1 MKIKLTLSYDGTRF
15 SGWQR
20 QRGQL
25 TVQEKVED
33 ALFEHFRQKVMV
45 YGASRTDAGVHAEGQ
60 VAHFIPP
67 KSIQPSD
74 VVRSLNRHLPQDIR
88 VIQAEKV
95 SDEFHARESAKSKN
109 YEYTIL

>member
-20 QRGQL
+20 QPGRL
-25 TVQEKVED
+25 TIQEKVED
-33 ALFEHFRQKVMV
+33 ALFQYFRQKVMV

-60 VAHFIPP
+60 VAHLVPP

-74 VVRSLNRHLPQDIR
+74 VVRNLNRHLPQDIR
-88 VIQAEKV
+88 ILQAEKV
-95 SDEFHARESAKSKN
+95 SQDFYARESAKSKE
-109 YEYTIL
+109 YEYS